1 MEGKEKG
8 RKEQKKEDI
17 FNLKFRHKTFLFVF
31 FLFSHDDDTHIIFLF
46 SFLILIA
53 ILVPC

>member
-17 FNLKFRHKTFLFVF
+17 FNLKFRHKTFQFDF